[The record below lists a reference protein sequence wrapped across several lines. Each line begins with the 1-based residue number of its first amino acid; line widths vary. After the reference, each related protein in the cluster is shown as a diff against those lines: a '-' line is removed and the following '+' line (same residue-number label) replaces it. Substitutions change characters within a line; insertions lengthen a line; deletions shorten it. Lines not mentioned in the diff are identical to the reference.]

1 MSRSAKA
8 FVSTDFSLFER
19 ENAAHFESLRS
30 EAPGRA
36 SEIAEALRKHA
47 IATQPGWPAA
57 EDRQRD
63 LEDHL
68 RFLEL
73 VDRVNRRR

>member
-1 MSRSAKA
+1 MSRSAKT

-19 ENAAHFESLRS
+19 ENDAHFEVMHA
-30 EAPGRA
+30 EHPGRA
-36 SEIAEALRKHA
+36 FELGEALRAHA
-47 IATQPGWPAA
+47 VATQPGWPTA
-57 EDRQRD
+57 EDREQD

-73 VDRVNRRR
+73 VDRVNRNR

>member
-1 MSRSAKA
+1 LSRSAKA

-19 ENAAHFESLRS
+19 ENDAHFEAMRAES
-30 EAPGRA
+30 PGRVF
-36 SEIAEALRKHA
+36 ELGEALRAHA
-47 IATQPGWPAA
+47 VATQPGWPTEA
-57 EDRQRD
+57 DRRQD

-73 VDRVNRRR
+73 IDRVNRHR